1 MKTQSKHKQ
10 SGIMTGKR
18 DCAMNDFGLS
28 FDSDWLSRGWFQ
40 FLSKGDAKFSR
51 AVKEIE
57 GAKIRAAIRP
67 RKLLY
72 NLLLCDP
79 LSSRGDW
86 GDETRAGI
94 RDDSFNIPGQIAL

>member
-1 MKTQSKHKQ
+1 
-10 SGIMTGKR
+10 
-18 DCAMNDFGLS
+18 MNDFGLS